1 MKITLE
7 QHGDK
12 ISIETGGDDHSA
24 TEFIDYICQLMMCAG
39 YHYESVKQ
47 AIYGKAEEYE
57 PYEHDGEAMEAERQE
72 YGLHEWWNSLSEADQ
87 LKNVELRKDKE
98 RLDWLQSSDL
108 TLHSWEE
115 GDVWGSKGVWTIR
128 EFIDEKIKKDL

>member
-12 ISIETGGDDHSA
+12 ISIETEGDDHSA
-24 TEFIDYICQLMMCAG
+24 TEFIDYICQLMLCAG
-39 YHYESVKQ
+39 FHYESVKQ

-57 PYEHDGEAMEAERQE
+57 PCEHE
-72 YGLHEWWNSLSEADQ
+72 
-87 LKNVELRKDKE
+87 NVELRKGKE

-108 TLHSWEE
+108 TLHNWEE

-128 EFIDEKIKKDL
+128 EFIDEKIKEDL